1 MNKIKLLRPTLAAVA
16 VSVVCASAQ
25 ASIVRNDVDYQ
36 YFRDFAENKGA
47 FRQGA
52 SNVNIY
58 NKQGQYVG
66 TMLPNVPMPDLAVTN
81 RRKGTYTLFHP
92 QYATS
97 VSHIRNSEGYGDA
110 QYGEDGNNP
119 DNHHFNYLVVDQNNH
134 PGLDFQ
140 TPRFHKL
147 VTEVAPIP
155 VNVAESRQN
164 GLLDKSR
171 YSYFVRVG
179 SGTQK
184 SRNQYGQNSDVAY
197 HYQYLIGGTPMRP
210 VSSNSSKTQFDGNLF
225 NDGLSTYGLPGD
237 SGSPLFVYDTKDKR
251 WELAGNLVEHYGE
264 GDSRN
269 NYIVA
274 QDQYMASAVKDDEID
289 FRVNVQE
296 TYWKGEGAS
305 SSKLKLADPA
315 KRYLDN
321 DRERPS
327 LANGKTVH
335 FSGKENSELIL
346 ENTINQGAGAL
357 YFNNNMAVR
366 AINNNDSWTGAGVV
380 VNGNKTVNWQV
391 KNPQGDRLSKLGTGT
406 LLVNGKGK
414 NLGDISVGE
423 GTVVLDQKAENGQ
436 QQAFNQVGLASG
448 RGTVVLANDKQ
459 VNPNNIYF
467 GFRGGRLDLNGNALS
482 FNYIQNADDGAKI
495 VNHNKNK
502 TASITIGK
510 DLAESELEWVNWS
523 KKPETALG
531 IYEYVNTHR
540 YNRTDYFRLKPNGN
554 PNQYFPLDQN
564 SSNDWEFLSSN
575 KAEAIKKMSAAHS
588 MATFSGTLGET
599 DSSRP
604 NGGLNVTFNPS
615 NSNNL
620 LLLNGGANLNGSL
633 NVEKGS
639 VVLSGVPVAHA
650 YDYLKNKEVVREN
663 EWTDRQFTAREFNV
677 AGNAK
682 LESGRNVSQLNGN
695 FNAKDQG
702 QIKLGFVQGESKNC
716 MRSTHTG
723 ETKCENNAVLSQSVF
738 NQLPTTKVTGNVNLQ
753 NQSQFQLGKAH
764 LVGRINADKQTQV
777 TLKPES
783 QWTLTGNS
791 NVGNLALSNSL
802 ITLNQRYDEIGN
814 NHKGNIDFNE
824 LTINGNLTGTGSFRF
839 LTNVAERRGDHIVVN
854 GLANGAFQLSLKNTG
869 AEPNEI
875 SPLSLVKLNNPGQNN
890 SNARFTLENGYVD
903 LGAYRYILANNNN
916 DYRLY
921 NPLRDAQVNHGAST
935 QTQELS
941 REEYEAVQRQIKA
954 KQRELNSLNAQ
965 YERAKRQTDAKNAE
979 VNRLQK
985 TVNQTDAKLK
995 NVVDQY
1001 NAVNQNQKAK
1011 RNHLYRQYTQLINT
1025 LKQQNN
1031 RLSTAKN
1038 VAAELLKTQTNATNL
1053 VAKLRQDITSL
1064 EASKA
1069 PRKGN
1074 VDKARELCEA
1084 QGVSH
1089 AVCSKVLRIANTSD
1103 LTRFENELDI
1113 AIQRLEN
1120 AEKALALATNDG
1132 DAQAIAYAKEAVE
1145 NASKEV
1151 LTSLENNYESLSEIE
1166 QFLAE
1171 NESKNSESTNA
1182 KVAEMLATQA
1192 NLENN
1197 KPQSALV
1204 SRYSNTAL
1212 SEMSAN
1218 VNVALQIAR
1227 NLDRHL
1233 LSQDN
1238 SNVWANTEATKQN
1251 YHSDFYRPYKQSLT
1265 MTQIGVANNVNDN
1278 VRVGAVLSHSRA
1290 NNTFAENVSGKNR
1303 LTALSTYV
1311 KGNWNNGVFASLDL
1325 GYGRS
1330 RNTIDFDGKNNVF
1343 HRSLFSA
1350 GVNAGIQWDWGVNV
1364 QPSIG
1369 VRYNRL
1375 SKANY
1380 QLAEAKI
1387 ESKALN
1393 LMTYRAGLELSKT
1406 FDVAGVKLTP
1416 SVASYYNDATQ
1427 RKMAV
1432 NSALSVNNIGMQQQF
1447 GRYFNHEAGLAAQ
1460 FNQWQVSAQVGMLKG
1475 SDITTQKYA
1484 AFKLG
1489 YTW

>member
-16 VSVVCASAQ
+16 VSVICASAQ
-25 ASIVRNDVDYQ
+25 GAIVRNDVDYQ

-52 SNVNIY
+52 TNVGIY
-58 NKQGQYVG
+58 NNQGQYVG

-81 RRKGTYTLFHP
+81 RREGFNTLFHP
-92 QYATS
+92 QYVAS
-97 VSHIRNSEGYGDA
+97 VKHMGSYYNSVPL
-110 QYGEDGNNP
+110 QFGEDSHNP
-119 DNHHFNYLVVDQNNH
+119 DNHHFTYLTVDLNEH
-134 PGLDFQ
+134 PDLDFNA
-140 TPRFHKL
+140 PRLHKL

-155 VNVAESRQN
+155 VNNAESRKN
-164 GLLDKSR
+164 AMLDKSR
-171 YSYFVRVG
+171 YPYFVRVG

-184 SRNQYGQNSDVAY
+184 SRNQYGQDSDVAY
-197 HYQYLIGGTPMRP
+197 HHQYLIGGTPMRI
-210 VSSNSSKTQFDGNLF
+210 NSSDSNQMQFNGNLF
-225 NDGLSTYGLPGD
+225 EDGLPTYGQKGD
-237 SGSPLFVYDTKDKR
+237 SGSPLLVYDAKEKR
-251 WELAGNLVEHYGE
+251 WELAGTLATLWS
-264 GDSRN
+264 DPRN
-269 NYIVA
+269 DYTVA
-274 QDQYMASAVKDDEID
+274 QNVYMANTIKDDEID
-289 FRVNVQE
+289 LRITAQE
-296 TYWKGEGAS
+296 NYWKGEGAS

-315 KRYLDN
+315 KKYLDN
-321 DRERPS
+321 GMERPS

-335 FSGKENSELIL
+335 FSGVENSELIL

-357 YFNNNMAVR
+357 YFNNNMTVR
-366 AINNNDSWTGAGVV
+366 ASNNNDSWTGAGVV

-414 NLGDISVGE
+414 NLGDISVGD
-423 GTVVLDQKAENGQ
+423 GTVILDQKAENDQ
-436 QQAFNQVGLASG
+436 QQAFNQVGITSG

-459 VNPNNIYF
+459 VNPNKIYF

-482 FNYIQNADDGAKI
+482 FSYIQNADDGAKI
-495 VNHNKNK
+495 VNHNRNQ

-510 DLAESELEWVNWS
+510 DLAENELEWVNWS
-523 KKPETALG
+523 KKPQTVFG

-540 YNRTDYFRLKPNGN
+540 NNRTDYFRLKPNGN
-554 PNQYFPLDQN
+554 PNQYFPVDQN

-575 KAEAIKKMSAAHS
+575 KAEAIPKIYSL
-588 MATFSGTLGET
+588 ATFSGTLGET

-633 NVEKGS
+633 NVEKGN

-650 YDYLKNKEVVREN
+650 YDYRRNKEVVREN

-695 FNAKDQG
+695 FNAKDQS

-753 NQSQFQLGKAH
+753 NQSQLQLGKAH
-764 LVGRINADKQTQV
+764 LVGRINADEQTQV

-890 SNARFTLENGYVD
+890 ANARFTLENGYVD

-979 VNRLQK
+979 VNRLQN

-1001 NAVNQNQKAK
+1001 NAVSQNQKAK
-1011 RNHLYRQYTQLINT
+1011 RNYLYRQYTQLINT

-1038 VAAELLKTQTNATNL
+1038 AAAELLKTQTNATNL

-1069 PRKGN
+1069 PQKTGN
-1074 VDKARELCEA
+1074 IDKARELCEA
-1084 QGVSH
+1084 QGASH
-1089 AVCSKVLRIANTSD
+1089 AICSKVLRIANTSD

-1120 AEKALALATNDG
+1120 AEKALALAMNDG

-1192 NLENN
+1192 SLENN
-1197 KPQSALV
+1197 KSQSALV

-1238 SNVWANTEATKQN
+1238 SNVWVNTESTKQN
-1251 YHSDFYRPYKQSLT
+1251 YRSNFYRPYKQSLT

-1290 NNTFAENVSGKNR
+1290 SNTFDENVSGKNR
-1303 LTALSTYV
+1303 LTALSMYV

-1330 RNTIDFDGKNNVF
+1330 RNTIDFDGKSNVF
-1343 HRSLFSA
+1343 HRSLFSV
-1350 GVNAGIQWDWGVNV
+1350 GVNAGVQWDWGINV
-1364 QPSIG
+1364 QPSVG

-1380 QLAEAKI
+1380 HLAEAKV
-1387 ESKALN
+1387 ENKALN

-1432 NSALSVNNIGMQQQF
+1432 NGALSVNNIGMQQQF

>member
-16 VSVVCASAQ
+16 VSVICASAQ
-25 ASIVRNDVDYQ
+25 GATVRNDVDYQ

-52 SNVNIY
+52 TNVGIY
-58 NKQGQYVG
+58 NNQGQYVG

-81 RRKGTYTLFHP
+81 RREGFNTLFHP
-92 QYATS
+92 QYVAS
-97 VSHIRNSEGYGDA
+97 VKHMGSYYNSVPL
-110 QYGEDGNNP
+110 QFGEDSHNP
-119 DNHHFNYLVVDQNNH
+119 DNHHFTYLTVDLNEH
-134 PGLDFQ
+134 PDLDFNA
-140 TPRFHKL
+140 PRLHKL

-155 VNVAESRQN
+155 VNNAESRKN
-164 GLLDKSR
+164 AMLDKSR
-171 YSYFVRVG
+171 YPYFVRVG

-184 SRNQYGQNSDVAY
+184 SRNQYGQDSDVAY
-197 HYQYLIGGTPMRP
+197 HHQYLIGGTPMRI
-210 VSSNSSKTQFDGNLF
+210 NSSDSNQMQFNGNLF
-225 NDGLSTYGLPGD
+225 EDGLPTYGQKGD
-237 SGSPLFVYDTKDKR
+237 SGSPLLVYDAKEKR
-251 WELAGNLVEHYGE
+251 WELAGTLATLWS
-264 GDSRN
+264 DPRN
-269 NYIVA
+269 DYTVA
-274 QDQYMASAVKDDEID
+274 QNVYMANTIKDDEID
-289 FRVNVQE
+289 LRITAQE
-296 TYWKGEGAS
+296 NYWKGEGAS

-315 KRYLDN
+315 KKYLDN
-321 DRERPS
+321 GMERPS

-335 FSGKENSELIL
+335 FSGVENSELIL

-357 YFNNNMAVR
+357 YFNNNMTVR
-366 AINNNDSWTGAGVV
+366 ASNNNDSWTGAGVV

-414 NLGDISVGE
+414 NLGDISVGD
-423 GTVVLDQKAENGQ
+423 GTVILDQKAENDQ
-436 QQAFNQVGLASG
+436 QQAFNQVGITSG

-459 VNPNNIYF
+459 VNPNKIYF

-482 FNYIQNADDGAKI
+482 FSYIQNADDGAKI
-495 VNHNKNK
+495 VNHNRNQ
-502 TASITIGK
+502 TASITIDK
-510 DLAESELEWVNWS
+510 DLAENELEWVNWS
-523 KKPETALG
+523 KKPQTVFG

-540 YNRTDYFRLKPNGN
+540 NNRTDYFRLKPNGN
-554 PNQYFPLDQN
+554 PNQYFPVDQN

-575 KAEAIKKMSAAHS
+575 KAEAIQKIYSL
-588 MATFSGTLGET
+588 ATFSGTLGET

-620 LLLNGGANLNGSL
+620 LLLNGGTNLNGSL
-633 NVEKGS
+633 NVEKGN

-650 YDYLKNKEVVREN
+650 YDYLRNKEVVREN

-677 AGNAK
+677 TGNAK

-753 NQSQFQLGKAH
+753 NQSQLQLGKAH
-764 LVGRINADKQTQV
+764 LVGRINADEQTQV

-890 SNARFTLENGYVD
+890 ANARFTLENGYVD

-954 KQRELNSLNAQ
+954 KQRELSSLNAQ

-979 VNRLQK
+979 VNRLQN

-1001 NAVNQNQKAK
+1001 NAVSQNQKAK
-1011 RNHLYRQYTQLINT
+1011 RNYLYRQYTQLINT

-1038 VAAELLKTQTNATNL
+1038 AAAELLKTQTNATDL

-1069 PRKGN
+1069 PQKAVN
-1074 VDKARELCEA
+1074 IDKARELCEA

-1089 AVCSKVLRIANTSD
+1089 AVCSKVLRLANTSG
-1103 LTRFENELDI
+1103 LTSFENDLDL

-1120 AEKALALATNDG
+1120 AEKALELANKDG
-1132 DAQAIAYAKEAVE
+1132 DTQAIENAKEAIE

-1151 LTSLENNYESLSEIE
+1151 LTSLENNYASLSEIE

-1171 NESKNSESTNA
+1171 NASKNSESTNA
-1182 KVAEMLATQA
+1182 KLAEMLATQA

-1197 KPQSALV
+1197 KSQAALV

-1218 VNVALQIAR
+1218 VNMVLQIGR

-1238 SNVWANTEATKQN
+1238 TNVWVNTESTKQS
-1251 YHSDFYRPYKQSLT
+1251 YHSDFYRPYKQTLT
-1265 MTQIGVANNVNDN
+1265 LTQIGVANNVNDN
-1278 VRVGAVLSHSRA
+1278 VRVGVVLSHSRA

-1343 HRSLFSA
+1343 HRSLFSV

-1380 QLAEAKI
+1380 HLAEAKV
-1387 ESKALN
+1387 ENKALN

-1432 NSALSVNNIGMQQQF
+1432 NGALLVNNIGMQQQF

>member
-1 MNKIKLLRPTLAAVA
+1 MNKIKPLRPTLAAVA
-16 VSVVCASAQ
+16 VSVICASAQ
-25 ASIVRNDVDYQ
+25 GATVRNDVDYQ

-52 SNVNIY
+52 TNVGIY
-58 NKQGQYVG
+58 NNQGQYVG

-81 RRKGTYTLFHP
+81 RREGFNTLFHP
-92 QYATS
+92 QYVAS
-97 VSHIRNSEGYGDA
+97 VKHMGSYYNSVPL
-110 QYGEDGNNP
+110 QFGEDSHNP
-119 DNHHFNYLVVDQNNH
+119 DNHHFTYLTVDLNEH
-134 PGLDFQ
+134 PDLDFNA
-140 TPRFHKL
+140 PRLHKL

-155 VNVAESRQN
+155 VNNAESRKN
-164 GLLDKSR
+164 AMLDKSR
-171 YSYFVRVG
+171 YPYFVRVG

-184 SRNQYGQNSDVAY
+184 SRNQYGQDSDVAY
-197 HYQYLIGGTPMRP
+197 HHQYLIGGTPMRI
-210 VSSNSSKTQFDGNLF
+210 NSSDSNQMQFNGNLF
-225 NDGLSTYGLPGD
+225 EDGLPTYGQKGD
-237 SGSPLFVYDTKDKR
+237 SGSPLLVYDAKEKR
-251 WELAGNLVEHYGE
+251 WELAGTLATLWS
-264 GDSRN
+264 DPRN
-269 NYIVA
+269 DYTVA
-274 QDQYMASAVKDDEID
+274 QNVYMANTIKDDEID
-289 FRVNVQE
+289 LRITAQE
-296 TYWKGEGAS
+296 NYWKGEGAS

-315 KRYLDN
+315 KKYLDN
-321 DRERPS
+321 GIERPS

-335 FSGKENSELIL
+335 FSGVENSELIL

-357 YFNNNMAVR
+357 YFNNNMTVR
-366 AINNNDSWTGAGVV
+366 ASNNNDSWTGAGVV

-414 NLGDISVGE
+414 NLGDISVGD
-423 GTVVLDQKAENGQ
+423 GTVILDQKAENDQ
-436 QQAFNQVGLASG
+436 QQAFNQVGITSG

-459 VNPNNIYF
+459 VNPNKIYF

-482 FNYIQNADDGAKI
+482 FSYIQNADDGAKI
-495 VNHNKNK
+495 VNHNRNQ

-510 DLAESELEWVNWS
+510 DLAENELEWVNWS
-523 KKPETALG
+523 KKPQTVFG

-540 YNRTDYFRLKPNGN
+540 NNRTDYFRLKPNGN
-554 PNQYFPLDQN
+554 PNQYFPVDQN

-575 KAEAIKKMSAAHS
+575 KAEAIQKIYSL
-588 MATFSGTLGET
+588 ATFSGTLGET

-633 NVEKGS
+633 NVEKGN

-650 YDYLKNKEVVREN
+650 YDYLRNKEVVREN

-677 AGNAK
+677 TGNAK

-695 FNAKDQG
+695 FNAKDQS

-716 MRSTHTG
+716 MRSSHTG
-723 ETKCENNAVLSQSVF
+723 ETKCDNNAVLSQSVF

-764 LVGRINADKQTQV
+764 LVGRINADEHTQV
-777 TLKPES
+777 TLKPGS

-814 NHKGNIDFNE
+814 NHKGNVDFNE

-869 AEPNEI
+869 TEPNEI
-875 SPLSLVKLNNPGQNN
+875 NPLSLVKLNNPEQNN
-890 SNARFTLENGYVD
+890 ANARFTLENGYVD

-979 VNRLQK
+979 VNRLQN

-995 NVVDQY
+995 NVVEQY
-1001 NAVNQNQKAK
+1001 NAVSQNQKAK
-1011 RNHLYRQYTQLINT
+1011 RNYLYRQYTQLINT

-1038 VAAELLKTQTNATNL
+1038 AAAELLKTQTNATNL

-1069 PRKGN
+1069 PQKTGN
-1074 VDKARELCEA
+1074 IDKARELCEA

-1089 AVCSKVLRIANTSD
+1089 AVCSKVLKLANTSG
-1103 LTRFENELDI
+1103 LTSFENDLDL

-1120 AEKALALATNDG
+1120 AEKALELANKDG
-1132 DAQAIAYAKEAVE
+1132 DTQAIENAKEAIE

-1151 LTSLENNYESLSEIE
+1151 LTSLENNYASLSEIE

-1171 NESKNSESTNA
+1171 NASKNSESTNA
-1182 KVAEMLATQA
+1182 KLAEMLATQA
-1192 NLENN
+1192 NLENT
-1197 KPQSALV
+1197 KSQAALV

-1218 VNVALQIAR
+1218 VNMALQIGR

-1238 SNVWANTEATKQN
+1238 SNVWVNTESTKQS
-1251 YHSDFYRPYKQSLT
+1251 YHSDFYRPYKQTLT
-1265 MTQIGVANNVNDN
+1265 LTQIGVANNVNDN
-1278 VRVGAVLSHSRA
+1278 VRVGVVLSHSRA

-1343 HRSLFSA
+1343 HRSLFSV

-1375 SKANY
+1375 SKSNY
-1380 QLAEAKI
+1380 HLAEAKV
-1387 ESKALN
+1387 ENKALN

-1432 NSALSVNNIGMQQQF
+1432 NGALLVNNIGMQQQF

>member
-16 VSVVCASAQ
+16 VSVICASAQ
-25 ASIVRNDVDYQ
+25 GATVRNDVDYQ

-52 SNVNIY
+52 TNVGIY
-58 NKQGQYVG
+58 NNQGQYVG

-81 RRKGTYTLFHP
+81 RREGFNTLFHP
-92 QYATS
+92 QYVAS
-97 VSHIRNSEGYGDA
+97 VKHMGSYYNSVPL
-110 QYGEDGNNP
+110 QFGEDSHNP
-119 DNHHFNYLVVDQNNH
+119 DNHHFTYLTVDLNEH
-134 PGLDFQ
+134 PDLDFNA
-140 TPRFHKL
+140 PRLHKL

-155 VNVAESRQN
+155 VNNAESRKN
-164 GLLDKSR
+164 AMLDKSR
-171 YSYFVRVG
+171 YPYFVRVG

-184 SRNQYGQNSDVAY
+184 SRNQYGQDSDVAY
-197 HYQYLIGGTPMRP
+197 HHQYLIGGTPMRI
-210 VSSNSSKTQFDGNLF
+210 NSSDSNQMQFNGNLF
-225 NDGLSTYGLPGD
+225 EDGLPTYGQKGD
-237 SGSPLFVYDTKDKR
+237 SGSPLLVYDAKEKR
-251 WELAGNLVEHYGE
+251 WELAGTLATLWS
-264 GDSRN
+264 DPRN
-269 NYIVA
+269 DYTVA
-274 QDQYMASAVKDDEID
+274 QNVYMANTIKDDEID
-289 FRVNVQE
+289 LRITAQE
-296 TYWKGEGAS
+296 NYWKGEGAS

-315 KRYLDN
+315 KKYLDN
-321 DRERPS
+321 GIERPS

-335 FSGKENSELIL
+335 FSGVENSELIL

-357 YFNNNMAVR
+357 YFNNNMTVR
-366 AINNNDSWTGAGVV
+366 ASNNNDSWTGAGVV

-414 NLGDISVGE
+414 NLGDISVGD
-423 GTVVLDQKAENGQ
+423 GTVILDQKAENDQ
-436 QQAFNQVGLASG
+436 QQAFNQVGITSG

-459 VNPNNIYF
+459 VNPNKIYF

-482 FNYIQNADDGAKI
+482 FSYIQNADDGAKI
-495 VNHNKNK
+495 VNHNRNQ

-510 DLAESELEWVNWS
+510 DLAENELEWVNWS
-523 KKPETALG
+523 KKPQTVFG

-540 YNRTDYFRLKPNGN
+540 NNRTDYFRLKPNGN
-554 PNQYFPLDQN
+554 PNQYFPVDQN

-575 KAEAIKKMSAAHS
+575 KAEAIPKIYSL
-588 MATFSGTLGET
+588 ATFSGTLGET

-633 NVEKGS
+633 NVEKGN

-650 YDYLKNKEVVREN
+650 YDYLRNKEVVREN

-695 FNAKDQG
+695 FNAKDQS

-716 MRSTHTG
+716 MRSSHTG
-723 ETKCENNAVLSQSVF
+723 ETKCDNNAVLSQSVF

-764 LVGRINADKQTQV
+764 LVGRINADEHTQV
-777 TLKPES
+777 TLKPGS

-814 NHKGNIDFNE
+814 NHKGNVDFNE

-869 AEPNEI
+869 TEPNEI
-875 SPLSLVKLNNPGQNN
+875 NPLSLVKLNNPEQNN
-890 SNARFTLENGYVD
+890 ANARFTLENGYVD

-979 VNRLQK
+979 VNRLQN

-995 NVVDQY
+995 NVVEQY
-1001 NAVNQNQKAK
+1001 NAVSQNQKAK
-1011 RNHLYRQYTQLINT
+1011 RNYLYRQYTQLINT

-1038 VAAELLKTQTNATNL
+1038 AAAELLKTQTNATNL

-1069 PRKGN
+1069 PQKTGN
-1074 VDKARELCEA
+1074 IDKARELCEA

-1089 AVCSKVLRIANTSD
+1089 AVCSKVLKLANTSG
-1103 LTRFENELDI
+1103 LTSFENDLDL

-1120 AEKALALATNDG
+1120 AEKALELANKDG
-1132 DAQAIAYAKEAVE
+1132 DTQAIENAKEAIE

-1151 LTSLENNYESLSEIE
+1151 LTSLENNYASLSEIE

-1171 NESKNSESTNA
+1171 NASKNSESTNA
-1182 KVAEMLATQA
+1182 KLAEMLATQA
-1192 NLENN
+1192 NLENT
-1197 KPQSALV
+1197 KSQAALV

-1218 VNVALQIAR
+1218 VNMALQIGR

-1238 SNVWANTEATKQN
+1238 SNVWVNTESTKQN

-1311 KGNWNNGVFASLDL
+1311 KGNWNNGVFASLDV

-1369 VRYNRL
+1369 IRYNRL

-1380 QLAEAKI
+1380 HLAEAKV
-1387 ESKALN
+1387 ENKALN
-1393 LMTYRAGLELSKT
+1393 LMTYRVGLALSKT

-1432 NSALSVNNIGMQQQF
+1432 NGALSVNNIGMQQQF

>member
-16 VSVVCASAQ
+16 VSVICASAQ
-25 ASIVRNDVDYQ
+25 AAIVRNDVDYQ

-47 FRQGA
+47 FRPGV
-52 SNVNIY
+52 SNINVY
-58 NKQGQYVG
+58 NNQGQHVG

-81 RRKGTYTLFHP
+81 RRQGVATLFHP
-92 QYATS
+92 QYVSS
-97 VSHIRNSEGYGDA
+97 VKHISGYYGEVQYGD
-110 QYGEDGNNP
+110 DGNNP
-119 DNHHFNYLVVDQNNH
+119 DNHHFNYLVVEQNNP
-134 PGLDFQ
+134 PGLDFH
-140 TPRFHKL
+140 TPRLHKL

-155 VNVAESRQN
+155 VNEAESRQN

-171 YSYFVRVG
+171 YPYFVRVG
-179 SGTQK
+179 AGIQK
-184 SRNQYGQNSDVAY
+184 SRNQYGQNSNVADY
-197 HYQYLIGGTPMRP
+197 YQYLIGGTPMRP
-210 VSSNSSKTQFDGNLF
+210 VSSDSSKVQFDGNLF

-237 SGSPLFVYDTKDKR
+237 SGSPLFVYDAKEKR
-251 WELAGNLVEHYGE
+251 WELAGNLATYYGE

-269 NYIVA
+269 DYTVA
-274 QDQYMASAVKDDEID
+274 QNQYMTNAVKDDEID
-289 FRVNVQE
+289 FPIRAK
-296 TYWKGEGAS
+296 TIYWKDMGAS

-315 KRYLDN
+315 KRYLDTGA
-321 DRERPS
+321 ERPS
-327 LANGKTVH
+327 LANGKTAH
-335 FSGKENSELIL
+335 FSGVDGSEIVLQS
-346 ENTINQGAGAL
+346 TINQGAGAL
-357 YFNNNMAVR
+357 YFNNNMTVR
-366 AINNNDSWTGAGVV
+366 AENNNDTWTGAGIV

-406 LLVNGKGK
+406 LLINGKGK
-414 NLGDISVGE
+414 NLGDISVGD
-423 GTVVLDQKAENGQ
+423 GTVILDQKAENGQ
-436 QQAFNQVGLASG
+436 QQAFNQVGITSG
-448 RGTVVLANDKQ
+448 RGTVVIANDKQ

-495 VNHNKNK
+495 VNHNRNQ
-502 TASITIGK
+502 TASVTIGK
-510 DLAESELEWVNWS
+510 DLAENELEWVNWG

-531 IYEYVNTHR
+531 VYEYVNTHR
-540 YNRTDYFRLKPNGN
+540 NNRTDYFRLKPNGN

-564 SSNDWEFLSSN
+564 SSNDWEFLGSN
-575 KAEAIKKMSAAHS
+575 KADAIKKISASHA
-588 MATFSGTLGET
+588 MATFSGSLGET

-615 NSNNL
+615 NSNL
-620 LLLNGGANLNGSL
+620 LLLNGGANLNGNL
-633 NVEKGS
+633 NVEKGT
-639 VVLSGVPVAHA
+639 VVLSGAPVAHA
-650 YDYLKNKEVVREN
+650 YDYLRNKEVVREN

-695 FNAKDQG
+695 FNAKDQS

-716 MRSTHTG
+716 MRSSHTG
-723 ETKCENNAVLSQSVF
+723 ETKCDNNAVLSQSVF
-738 NQLPTTKVTGNVNLQ
+738 NQLPMTKVTGNVNLQ

-777 TLKPES
+777 TLKPGS

-814 NHKGNIDFNE
+814 NHKGNVDFNE

-869 AEPNEI
+869 TEPNEI
-875 SPLSLVKLNNPGQNN
+875 NPLSLVKLNNPEQNN
-890 SNARFTLENGYVD
+890 ANARFTLENGYVD

-941 REEYEAVQRQIKA
+941 REEYEAVQRQIKE

-965 YERAKRQTDAKNAE
+965 YERAKKQTDAKNAE
-979 VNRLQK
+979 VNRLQN

-1001 NAVNQNQKAK
+1001 NAVSQNQKAK
-1011 RNHLYRQYTQLINT
+1011 RNYLYRQYTQLINT

-1038 VAAELLKTQTNATNL
+1038 AAAELLKTQTNATGL

-1069 PRKGN
+1069 PQKAVN
-1074 VDKARELCEA
+1074 IDKARELCEA

-1089 AVCSKVLRIANTSD
+1089 AVCSKVLRLANTSG
-1103 LTRFENELDI
+1103 LTSFENDLDL

-1120 AEKALALATNDG
+1120 AEKALELANKDG
-1132 DAQAIAYAKEAVE
+1132 DTQAINNAKEAVE

-1171 NESKNSESTNA
+1171 NASKNSESTNA
-1182 KVAEMLATQA
+1182 KLAEMLATQA

-1197 KPQSALV
+1197 KSQAALV

-1218 VNVALQIAR
+1218 VNMALQIGR
-1227 NLDRHL
+1227 NLDRQL

-1238 SNVWANTEATKQN
+1238 SNVWVNTESTKQS
-1251 YHSDFYRPYKQSLT
+1251 YHSNFYRPYKQTLT
-1265 MTQIGVANNVNDN
+1265 LTQIGVANNVNDN

-1290 NNTFAENVSGKNR
+1290 NNTFDENVSGKNL

-1325 GYGRS
+1325 SYGRS
-1330 RNTIDFDGKNNVF
+1330 RNTIDFDGKSNVF
-1343 HRSLFSA
+1343 HRSLFSV
-1350 GVNAGIQWDWGVNV
+1350 GLNASVQWDWGINV
-1364 QPSIG
+1364 QPSVG

-1380 QLAEAKI
+1380 QLAEANI

-1432 NSALSVNNIGMQQQF
+1432 NGALLVNNIGMQQQF
-1447 GRYFNHEAGLAAQ
+1447 GRYFNHEAGLTAQ

>member
-1 MNKIKLLRPTLAAVA
+1 M
-16 VSVVCASAQ
+16 
-25 ASIVRNDVDYQ
+25 
-36 YFRDFAENKGA
+36 
-47 FRQGA
+47 
-52 SNVNIY
+52 
-58 NKQGQYVG
+58 
-66 TMLPNVPMPDLAVTN
+66 
-81 RRKGTYTLFHP
+81 
-92 QYATS
+92 
-97 VSHIRNSEGYGDA
+97 
-110 QYGEDGNNP
+110 
-119 DNHHFNYLVVDQNNH
+119 
-134 PGLDFQ
+134 
-140 TPRFHKL
+140 
-147 VTEVAPIP
+147 
-155 VNVAESRQN
+155 
-164 GLLDKSR
+164 
-171 YSYFVRVG
+171 
-179 SGTQK
+179 
-184 SRNQYGQNSDVAY
+184 
-197 HYQYLIGGTPMRP
+197 
-210 VSSNSSKTQFDGNLF
+210 
-225 NDGLSTYGLPGD
+225 
-237 SGSPLFVYDTKDKR
+237 
-251 WELAGNLVEHYGE
+251 
-264 GDSRN
+264 
-269 NYIVA
+269 
-274 QDQYMASAVKDDEID
+274 
-289 FRVNVQE
+289 
-296 TYWKGEGAS
+296 
-305 SSKLKLADPA
+305 
-315 KRYLDN
+315 
-321 DRERPS
+321 
-327 LANGKTVH
+327 
-335 FSGKENSELIL
+335 
-346 ENTINQGAGAL
+346 
-357 YFNNNMAVR
+357 
-366 AINNNDSWTGAGVV
+366 
-380 VNGNKTVNWQV
+380 
-391 KNPQGDRLSKLGTGT
+391 
-406 LLVNGKGK
+406 
-414 NLGDISVGE
+414 
-423 GTVVLDQKAENGQ
+423 
-436 QQAFNQVGLASG
+436 
-448 RGTVVLANDKQ
+448 
-459 VNPNNIYF
+459 
-467 GFRGGRLDLNGNALS
+467 
-482 FNYIQNADDGAKI
+482 
-495 VNHNKNK
+495 
-502 TASITIGK
+502 
-510 DLAESELEWVNWS
+510 
-523 KKPETALG
+523 
-531 IYEYVNTHR
+531 
-540 YNRTDYFRLKPNGN
+540 
-554 PNQYFPLDQN
+554 
-564 SSNDWEFLSSN
+564 
-575 KAEAIKKMSAAHS
+575 
-588 MATFSGTLGET
+588 
-599 DSSRP
+599 
-604 NGGLNVTFNPS
+604 
-615 NSNNL
+615 
-620 LLLNGGANLNGSL
+620 
-633 NVEKGS
+633 
-639 VVLSGVPVAHA
+639 
-650 YDYLKNKEVVREN
+650 VREN
-663 EWTDRQFTAREFNV
+663 EWTDRQFTTREFNV
-677 AGNAK
+677 ADNAK

-777 TLKPES
+777 TLKPEN

-824 LTINGNLTGTGSFRF
+824 LTINGNLTGTGSFHF

-890 SNARFTLENGYVD
+890 ADARFTLENGYVD

-935 QTQELS
+935 QIQELS

-965 YERAKRQTDAKNAE
+965 YERAKRQIDAKNAE
-979 VNRLQK
+979 VNRLQN
-985 TVNQTDAKLK
+985 TVNQTNAKLK

-1001 NAVNQNQKAK
+1001 NAVSQNQKAK

-1132 DAQAIAYAKEAVE
+1132 DAQAVAYAKEAVK

-1227 NLDRHL
+1227 NLDRYL

-1238 SNVWANTEATKQN
+1238 SNVWANTEATK
-1251 YHSDFYRPYKQSLT
+1251 
-1265 MTQIGVANNVNDN
+1265 
-1278 VRVGAVLSHSRA
+1278 
-1290 NNTFAENVSGKNR
+1290 
-1303 LTALSTYV
+1303 
-1311 KGNWNNGVFASLDL
+1311 
-1325 GYGRS
+1325 
-1330 RNTIDFDGKNNVF
+1330 
-1343 HRSLFSA
+1343 
-1350 GVNAGIQWDWGVNV
+1350 
-1364 QPSIG
+1364 
-1369 VRYNRL
+1369 
-1375 SKANY
+1375 
-1380 QLAEAKI
+1380 
-1387 ESKALN
+1387 
-1393 LMTYRAGLELSKT
+1393 
-1406 FDVAGVKLTP
+1406 
-1416 SVASYYNDATQ
+1416 
-1427 RKMAV
+1427 
-1432 NSALSVNNIGMQQQF
+1432 
-1447 GRYFNHEAGLAAQ
+1447 
-1460 FNQWQVSAQVGMLKG
+1460 
-1475 SDITTQKYA
+1475 
-1484 AFKLG
+1484 
-1489 YTW
+1489 

>member
-1 MNKIKLLRPTLAAVA
+1 MNKIKLLRPTLSAVA
-16 VSVVCASAQ
+16 VSVICASAQ
-25 ASIVRNDVDYQ
+25 AAIVRNDVDYQ

-47 FRQGA
+47 FRPGV
-52 SNVNIY
+52 SNINIY
-58 NKQGQYVG
+58 NNQGQHVG

-81 RRKGTYTLFHP
+81 RRQGVATLFHP
-92 QYATS
+92 QYVSS
-97 VSHIRNSEGYGDA
+97 VKHISGYYGEVQYGD
-110 QYGEDGNNP
+110 DGNNP
-119 DNHHFNYLVVDQNNH
+119 DNHHFNYLVVEQNNH

-140 TPRFHKL
+140 TPRLHKL

-155 VNVAESRQN
+155 VNEAESRQN

-171 YSYFVRVG
+171 YPYFVRVG
-179 SGTQK
+179 AGIQK
-184 SRNQYGQNSDVAY
+184 SRNQYGQNSNVADY
-197 HYQYLIGGTPMRP
+197 YQYLIGGTPMRP
-210 VSSNSSKTQFDGNLF
+210 VSSDSSKVQFDGNLF

-237 SGSPLFVYDTKDKR
+237 SGSPLFVYDAKEKR
-251 WELAGNLVEHYGE
+251 WELAGNLATYYGE

-269 NYIVA
+269 DYTVA
-274 QDQYMASAVKDDEID
+274 QNLYMANAVKDDEID
-289 FRVNVQE
+289 FPIRAK
-296 TYWKGEGAS
+296 TIYWKDMGAS

-315 KRYLDN
+315 KRYLDTGA
-321 DRERPS
+321 ERPS
-327 LANGKTVH
+327 LANGKTAH
-335 FSGKENSELIL
+335 FSGVDGSEIVLQS
-346 ENTINQGAGAL
+346 TINQGAGAL
-357 YFNNNMAVR
+357 YFNNNMTVR
-366 AINNNDSWTGAGVV
+366 AENNNDTWTGAGIV

-406 LLVNGKGK
+406 LLINGKGK
-414 NLGDISVGE
+414 NLGDISVGD
-423 GTVVLDQKAENGQ
+423 GTVILDQKAENGQ
-436 QQAFNQVGLASG
+436 QQAFNQVGITSG

-495 VNHNKNK
+495 VNHNKDK

-510 DLAESELEWVNWS
+510 DLTENELEWVNWS

-531 IYEYVNTHR
+531 IYEYINTHR
-540 YNRTDYFRLKPNGN
+540 NNRTDYFRLKPNGN

-564 SSNDWEFLSSN
+564 SSNDWEFLGSS

-588 MATFSGTLGET
+588 LATFSGTLGET
-599 DSSRP
+599 DNTRP

-620 LLLNGGANLNGSL
+620 LLLNGGANLNGNL

-639 VVLSGVPVAHA
+639 VVLSGAPVAHA
-650 YDYLKNKEVVREN
+650 YDYLRNKEVVREN

-791 NVGNLALSNSL
+791 NVGNLALSNTL

-814 NHKGNIDFNE
+814 NHKGNINFNE
-824 LTINGNLTGTGSFRF
+824 LAINGNLTGTGSFRF

-890 SNARFTLENGYVD
+890 ANARFTLENGYVD

-954 KQRELNSLNAQ
+954 KQRELNSLNVQ

-979 VNRLQK
+979 VNRLQN

-1001 NAVNQNQKAK
+1001 NAVSQNQKAK
-1011 RNHLYRQYTQLINT
+1011 RNYLYRQYTQLINT

-1166 QFLAE
+1166 QFLA
-1171 NESKNSESTNA
+1171 
-1182 KVAEMLATQA
+1182 TQSQTA
-1192 NLENN
+1192 SA
-1197 KPQSALV
+1197 PVQAALV

-1218 VNVALQIAR
+1218 VNMALQIGR

-1233 LSQDN
+1233 LSQDS
-1238 SNVWANTEATKQN
+1238 SNVWVNTESTKQS
-1251 YHSDFYRPYKQSLT
+1251 YHSDFYRPYKQTLT
-1265 MTQIGVANNVNDN
+1265 LTQIGVANDVNDN

-1290 NNTFAENVSGKNR
+1290 SNTFDENVSGKNR

-1330 RNTIDFDGKNNVF
+1330 RNTIDFDGKNVF

-1350 GVNAGIQWDWGVNV
+1350 GVNAGIQWDWGINV
-1364 QPSIG
+1364 QPSVG

-1393 LMTYRAGLELSKT
+1393 LMTYRAGLELNKT

-1416 SVASYYNDATQ
+1416 SLASYYNDATQ

-1432 NSALSVNNIGMQQQF
+1432 NGALSVNDIGMQQQF

>member
-1 MNKIKLLRPTLAAVA
+1 MHQIRFFRPTLLALSLAL
-16 VSVVCASAQ
+16 ASSNVQ
-25 ASIVRNDVDYQ
+25 ASMVRNDVDYQ

-52 SNVNIY
+52 TNVGIY
-58 NKQGQYVG
+58 NNQGQYVG

-81 RRKGTYTLFHP
+81 RREGFNTLFHP
-92 QYATS
+92 QYVAS
-97 VSHIRNSEGYGDA
+97 VKHMGSYYNSVPL
-110 QYGEDGNNP
+110 QFGEDSHNP
-119 DNHHFNYLVVDQNNH
+119 DNHHFTYLTVDLNEH
-134 PGLDFQ
+134 PDLDFNA
-140 TPRFHKL
+140 PRLHKL

-155 VNVAESRQN
+155 VNNAESRKN
-164 GLLDKSR
+164 AMLDKSR
-171 YSYFVRVG
+171 YPYFVRVG

-184 SRNQYGQNSDVAY
+184 SRNQYGQDSDVAY
-197 HYQYLIGGTPMRP
+197 HHQYLIGGTPMRI
-210 VSSNSSKTQFDGNLF
+210 NSSDSNQMQFNGNLF
-225 NDGLSTYGLPGD
+225 EDGLPTYGQKGD
-237 SGSPLFVYDTKDKR
+237 SGSPLLVYDAKEKR
-251 WELAGNLVEHYGE
+251 WELAGTLATLWS
-264 GDSRN
+264 DPRN
-269 NYIVA
+269 DYTVA
-274 QDQYMASAVKDDEID
+274 QNVYMANTIKDDEID
-289 FRVNVQE
+289 LRITAQE
-296 TYWKGEGAS
+296 NYWKGEGAS

-315 KRYLDN
+315 KKYLDN
-321 DRERPS
+321 GIERPS

-335 FSGKENSELIL
+335 FSGVENSELIL

-357 YFNNNMAVR
+357 YFNNNITVR
-366 AINNNDSWTGAGVV
+366 ASNNNDSWTGAGVV

-414 NLGDISVGE
+414 NLGDISVGD
-423 GTVVLDQKAENGQ
+423 GTVILDQKAENDQ
-436 QQAFNQVGLASG
+436 QQAFNQVGITSG

-482 FNYIQNADDGAKI
+482 FSYIQNADDGAKI
-495 VNHNKNK
+495 VNHNRNQ

-510 DLAESELEWVNWS
+510 DLAENELEWVNWS
-523 KKPETALG
+523 KKPQTVFG

-540 YNRTDYFRLKPNGN
+540 NNRTDYFRLKPNGN
-554 PNQYFPLDQN
+554 PNQYFPIDQN

-575 KAEAIKKMSAAHS
+575 KAEAIQKIYSL
-588 MATFSGTLGET
+588 ATFSGTLGET

-650 YDYLKNKEVVREN
+650 YDYLRNKEVVREN

-753 NQSQFQLGKAH
+753 NQSQLQLGKAH
-764 LVGRINADKQTQV
+764 LVGRINADEQTQV

-791 NVGNLALSNSL
+791 NIGNLALSNSL
-802 ITLNQRYDEIGN
+802 ITLNQRHDEIGN

-890 SNARFTLENGYVD
+890 ANARFTLENGYVD

-979 VNRLQK
+979 VNRLQN

-995 NVVDQY
+995 NVVEQY
-1001 NAVNQNQKAK
+1001 NAISQNQKAK
-1011 RNHLYRQYTQLINT
+1011 RNYLYRQYTQLINT

-1038 VAAELLKTQTNATNL
+1038 AAAELLKTQTNATNL

-1069 PRKGN
+1069 PQKTGN
-1074 VDKARELCEA
+1074 IDKARELCEA
-1084 QGVSH
+1084 QGASH
-1089 AVCSKVLRIANTSD
+1089 AICSKVLRIANTSD

-1120 AEKALALATNDG
+1120 AEKALALAMNDG

-1238 SNVWANTEATKQN
+1238 SNVWVNTESTKQN
-1251 YHSDFYRPYKQSLT
+1251 YRSNFYRPYKQSLT
-1265 MTQIGVANNVNDN
+1265 MTQIGVVNNVNDN

-1311 KGNWNNGVFASLDL
+1311 KGNWNNGIFASLDL

-1380 QLAEAKI
+1380 HLAEAKV

-1432 NSALSVNNIGMQQQF
+1432 NGALSVNNIGMQQQF

>member
-16 VSVVCASAQ
+16 VSVICASAQ
-25 ASIVRNDVDYQ
+25 GAIVRNDVDYQ

-52 SNVNIY
+52 TNVNIY

-81 RRKGTYTLFHP
+81 RRQGVATLFHP
-92 QYATS
+92 QYVTS
-97 VSHIRNSEGYGDA
+97 VKHISGYYGEVQYGD
-110 QYGEDGNNP
+110 DGNNP
-119 DNHHFNYLVVDQNNH
+119 DNHHFNYLVVEQNNH

-140 TPRFHKL
+140 TPRLHKL

-171 YSYFVRVG
+171 YPYFVRVG
-179 SGTQK
+179 AGIQK
-184 SRNQYGQNSDVAY
+184 SRNQYGQNSNVADY
-197 HYQYLIGGTPMRP
+197 YQYLIGGTPMRP
-210 VSSNSSKTQFDGNLF
+210 VSSDASKVQFDGNLF

-237 SGSPLFVYDTKDKR
+237 SGSPLFVYDAKEKR
-251 WELAGNLVEHYGE
+251 WELAGNLATYYGE

-269 NYIVA
+269 DYTVA
-274 QDQYMASAVKDDEID
+274 QNQYMTNAVKDDEID
-289 FRVNVQE
+289 FPIRAK
-296 TYWKGEGAS
+296 TIYWKEEGAS

-315 KRYLDN
+315 KKHLDTGT
-321 DRERPS
+321 ERPS
-327 LANGKTVH
+327 LANGKTAH
-335 FSGKENSELIL
+335 FSGVDGSEIVLQSS
-346 ENTINQGAGAL
+346 INQGAGAL
-357 YFNNNMAVR
+357 YFNNNMTVR
-366 AINNNDSWTGAGVV
+366 AEKNNDTWTGAGVV

-436 QQAFNQVGLASG
+436 QQAFNQVGITSG

-495 VNHNKNK
+495 VNHNKDK

-510 DLAESELEWVNWS
+510 DLTENELEWVNWS

-531 IYEYVNTHR
+531 IYEYINTHR
-540 YNRTDYFRLKPNGN
+540 NNRTDYFRLKPNGN

-564 SSNDWEFLSSN
+564 SSNDWEFLGSS

-588 MATFSGTLGET
+588 LATFSGTLGET
-599 DSSRP
+599 DNTRP

-620 LLLNGGANLNGSL
+620 LLLNGGANLNGNL

-639 VVLSGVPVAHA
+639 VVLSGAPVAHA
-650 YDYLKNKEVVREN
+650 YDYLRNKEVVREN

-791 NVGNLALSNSL
+791 NVGNLALSNTL

-814 NHKGNIDFNE
+814 NHKGNINFNE
-824 LTINGNLTGTGSFRF
+824 LAINGNLTGTGSFRF

-890 SNARFTLENGYVD
+890 ANARFTLENGYVD

-954 KQRELNSLNAQ
+954 KQRELNSLNVQ

-979 VNRLQK
+979 VNRLQN

-1001 NAVNQNQKAK
+1001 NAVSQNQKAK
-1011 RNHLYRQYTQLINT
+1011 RNYLYRQYTQLINT

-1166 QFLAE
+1166 QFLA
-1171 NESKNSESTNA
+1171 
-1182 KVAEMLATQA
+1182 TQSQTVSA
-1192 NLENN
+1192 
-1197 KPQSALV
+1197 PVQAALV

-1218 VNVALQIAR
+1218 VNMALQIGR

-1233 LSQDN
+1233 LSQDS
-1238 SNVWANTEATKQN
+1238 SNVWVNTESTKQS
-1251 YHSDFYRPYKQSLT
+1251 YHSDFYRPYKQTLT
-1265 MTQIGVANNVNDN
+1265 LTQIGVANDVNDN

-1290 NNTFAENVSGKNR
+1290 SNTFDENVSGKNR

-1330 RNTIDFDGKNNVF
+1330 RNTIDFDGKNVF

-1350 GVNAGIQWDWGVNV
+1350 GVNAGIQWDWGINV
-1364 QPSIG
+1364 QPSVG

-1393 LMTYRAGLELSKT
+1393 LMTYRAGLELNKT

-1416 SVASYYNDATQ
+1416 SLASYYNDATQ

-1432 NSALSVNNIGMQQQF
+1432 NGALSVNDIGMQQQF

-1475 SDITTQKYA
+1475 SDITSLKYA

>member
-16 VSVVCASAQ
+16 VSVICASAQ
-25 ASIVRNDVDYQ
+25 GATVRNDVDYQ

-52 SNVNIY
+52 TNVGIY
-58 NKQGQYVG
+58 NNQGQYVG

-81 RRKGTYTLFHP
+81 RREGFNTLFHL
-92 QYATS
+92 QYVAS
-97 VSHIRNSEGYGDA
+97 VKHMGSYYNSVPL
-110 QYGEDGNNP
+110 QFGEDSHNP
-119 DNHHFNYLVVDQNNH
+119 DNHHFTYLTVDLNEH
-134 PGLDFQ
+134 PDLDFNA
-140 TPRFHKL
+140 PRLHKL

-155 VNVAESRQN
+155 VNNAESRKN
-164 GLLDKSR
+164 AMLDKSR
-171 YSYFVRVG
+171 YPYFVRVG

-184 SRNQYGQNSDVAY
+184 SRNQYGQDSDVAY
-197 HYQYLIGGTPMRP
+197 HHQYLIGGTPMRI
-210 VSSNSSKTQFDGNLF
+210 NSSDSNQMQFNGNLF
-225 NDGLSTYGLPGD
+225 EDGLPTYGQKGD
-237 SGSPLFVYDTKDKR
+237 SGSPLLVYDAKEKR
-251 WELAGNLVEHYGE
+251 WELAGTLATLWS
-264 GDSRN
+264 DPRN
-269 NYIVA
+269 DYTVA
-274 QDQYMASAVKDDEID
+274 QNVYMANTIKDDEID
-289 FRVNVQE
+289 LRITAQE
-296 TYWKGEGAS
+296 NYWKGEGAS

-315 KRYLDN
+315 KKYLDN
-321 DRERPS
+321 GMERPS

-335 FSGKENSELIL
+335 FSGVENSELIL

-357 YFNNNMAVR
+357 YFNNNMTVR
-366 AINNNDSWTGAGVV
+366 ASNNNDSWTGAGVV

-414 NLGDISVGE
+414 NLGDISVGD
-423 GTVVLDQKAENGQ
+423 GTVILDQKAENDQ
-436 QQAFNQVGLASG
+436 QQAFNQVGITSG

-459 VNPNNIYF
+459 VNPNKIYF
-467 GFRGGRLDLNGNALS
+467 GFRGGRLDLNGYALS
-482 FNYIQNADDGAKI
+482 FSYIQNADDGAKI
-495 VNHNKNK
+495 VNHNRNQ

-510 DLAESELEWVNWS
+510 DLAENELEWVNWS
-523 KKPETALG
+523 KKPQTVFG

-540 YNRTDYFRLKPNGN
+540 NNRTDYFRLKPNGN
-554 PNQYFPLDQN
+554 PNQYFPVDQN

-575 KAEAIKKMSAAHS
+575 KAEAIQKIYSL
-588 MATFSGTLGET
+588 ATFSGTLGEM

-650 YDYLKNKEVVREN
+650 YDYLRNKEVVREN

-753 NQSQFQLGKAH
+753 NQSQLQLGKAH
-764 LVGRINADKQTQV
+764 LVGRINADEQTQV

-824 LTINGNLTGTGSFRF
+824 LTINGNLTGTGSFRY

-890 SNARFTLENGYVD
+890 ANARFTLENGYVD

-941 REEYEAVQRQIKA
+941 REEYEAVQRQIKE

-979 VNRLQK
+979 VNRLQN

-1001 NAVNQNQKAK
+1001 NAVSQNQKAK

-1038 VAAELLKTQTNATNL
+1038 AAAELLKTQTNATNL

-1084 QGVSH
+1084 QGASH
-1089 AVCSKVLRIANTSD
+1089 AICSKVLRIANTSD

-1192 NLENN
+1192 SLENN

-1238 SNVWANTEATKQN
+1238 SNVWANTESTKQN

-1380 QLAEAKI
+1380 HLAEAKV

-1393 LMTYRAGLELSKT
+1393 LMTYRAGLALSKT

-1427 RKMAV
+1427 RKIAV
-1432 NSALSVNNIGMQQQF
+1432 NGALSVNNIGMQQQF

>member
-1 MNKIKLLRPTLAAVA
+1 MNKIKLLRPTLSAVA
-16 VSVVCASAQ
+16 VSVICASAQ
-25 ASIVRNDVDYQ
+25 AAIVRNDVDYQ

-47 FRQGA
+47 FRPGV
-52 SNVNIY
+52 SNINIY
-58 NKQGQYVG
+58 NNQGQHVG

-81 RRKGTYTLFHP
+81 RRQGVATLFHP
-92 QYATS
+92 QYVSS
-97 VSHIRNSEGYGDA
+97 VKHISGYYGEVQYGD
-110 QYGEDGNNP
+110 DGNNP
-119 DNHHFNYLVVDQNNH
+119 DNHHFNYLVVEQNNH

-140 TPRFHKL
+140 TPRLHKL

-155 VNVAESRQN
+155 VNEAESRQN

-171 YSYFVRVG
+171 YPYFVRVG
-179 SGTQK
+179 AGIQK
-184 SRNQYGQNSDVAY
+184 SRNQYGQNSNVADY
-197 HYQYLIGGTPMRP
+197 YQYLIGGTPMRP
-210 VSSNSSKTQFDGNLF
+210 VSSDSSKVQFDGNLF

-237 SGSPLFVYDTKDKR
+237 SGSPLFVYDAKEKR
-251 WELAGNLVEHYGE
+251 WELAGNLATYYGE

-269 NYIVA
+269 DYTVA
-274 QDQYMASAVKDDEID
+274 QNLYMANAVKDDEID
-289 FRVNVQE
+289 FPIRAK
-296 TYWKGEGAS
+296 TIYWKDMGAS

-315 KRYLDN
+315 KRYLDTGA
-321 DRERPS
+321 ERPS
-327 LANGKTVH
+327 LANGKTAH
-335 FSGKENSELIL
+335 FSGVDGSEIVLQS
-346 ENTINQGAGAL
+346 TINQGAGAL
-357 YFNNNMAVR
+357 YFNNNMTVR
-366 AINNNDSWTGAGVV
+366 AENNNDTWTGAGIV

-406 LLVNGKGK
+406 LLINGKGK
-414 NLGDISVGE
+414 NLGDISVGD
-423 GTVVLDQKAENGQ
+423 GTVILDQKAENGQ
-436 QQAFNQVGLASG
+436 QQAFNQVGITSG

-495 VNHNKNK
+495 VNHNRNQ

-510 DLAESELEWVNWS
+510 DLTENELEWVNWG

-531 IYEYVNTHR
+531 VYEYVNTHR
-540 YNRTDYFRLKPNGN
+540 NNRTDYFRLKPNGN

-564 SSNDWEFLSSN
+564 SSNDWEFLGSN
-575 KAEAIKKMSAAHS
+575 KADAIKKISASHA
-588 MATFSGTLGET
+588 MATFSGSLGET

-620 LLLNGGANLNGSL
+620 LLLNGGANLNGNL
-633 NVEKGS
+633 NVEKGT
-639 VVLSGVPVAHA
+639 VVLSGAPVAHA
-650 YDYLKNKEVVREN
+650 YDYLRNKEVVREN

-695 FNAKDQG
+695 FNAKDQS

-716 MRSTHTG
+716 MRSSHTG
-723 ETKCENNAVLSQSVF
+723 ETKCDNNAVLSQSVF

-764 LVGRINADKQTQV
+764 LVGRINADEHTQV
-777 TLKPES
+777 TLKPGS

-814 NHKGNIDFNE
+814 NHKGNINFNE
-824 LTINGNLTGTGSFRF
+824 LAINGNLTGTGSFRF

-890 SNARFTLENGYVD
+890 ANARFTLENGYVD

-954 KQRELNSLNAQ
+954 KQRELNSLNVQ

-979 VNRLQK
+979 VNRLQN

-1001 NAVNQNQKAK
+1001 NAVSQNQKAK
-1011 RNHLYRQYTQLINT
+1011 RNYLYRQYTQLINT

-1166 QFLAE
+1166 QFLA
-1171 NESKNSESTNA
+1171 
-1182 KVAEMLATQA
+1182 TQSQTA
-1192 NLENN
+1192 SA
-1197 KPQSALV
+1197 PVQAALV

-1218 VNVALQIAR
+1218 VNMALQIGR

-1233 LSQDN
+1233 LSQDS
-1238 SNVWANTEATKQN
+1238 SNVWVNTESTKQS
-1251 YHSDFYRPYKQSLT
+1251 YHSDFYRPYKQTLT
-1265 MTQIGVANNVNDN
+1265 LTQIGVANDVNDN

-1290 NNTFAENVSGKNR
+1290 SNTFDENVSGKNR

-1330 RNTIDFDGKNNVF
+1330 RNTIDFDGKNVF

-1350 GVNAGIQWDWGVNV
+1350 GVNAGIQWDWGINV
-1364 QPSIG
+1364 QPSVG

-1393 LMTYRAGLELSKT
+1393 LMTYRAGLELNKT

-1416 SVASYYNDATQ
+1416 SLASYYNDATQ

-1432 NSALSVNNIGMQQQF
+1432 NGALSVNDIGMQQQF

>member
-16 VSVVCASAQ
+16 VSVICASAQ
-25 ASIVRNDVDYQ
+25 GATVRNDVDYQ

-52 SNVNIY
+52 TNVGIY
-58 NKQGQYVG
+58 NNQGQYVG

-81 RRKGTYTLFHP
+81 RREGFNTLFHP
-92 QYATS
+92 QYVAS
-97 VSHIRNSEGYGDA
+97 VKHMGSYYNSVPL
-110 QYGEDGNNP
+110 QFGEDSHNP
-119 DNHHFNYLVVDQNNH
+119 DNHHFTYLTVDLNEH
-134 PGLDFQ
+134 PDLDFNA
-140 TPRFHKL
+140 PRLHKL

-155 VNVAESRQN
+155 VNNAESRKN
-164 GLLDKSR
+164 AMLDKSR
-171 YSYFVRVG
+171 YPYFVRVG

-184 SRNQYGQNSDVAY
+184 SRNQYGQDSDVAY
-197 HYQYLIGGTPMRP
+197 HHQYLIGGTPMRI
-210 VSSNSSKTQFDGNLF
+210 NSSDSNQMQFNGNLF
-225 NDGLSTYGLPGD
+225 EDGLPTYGQKGD
-237 SGSPLFVYDTKDKR
+237 SGSPLLVYDAKEKR
-251 WELAGNLVEHYGE
+251 WELAGTLATLWS
-264 GDSRN
+264 DPRN
-269 NYIVA
+269 DYTVA
-274 QDQYMASAVKDDEID
+274 QNVYMANTIKDDEID
-289 FRVNVQE
+289 LRITAQE
-296 TYWKGEGAS
+296 NYWKGEGAS

-315 KRYLDN
+315 KKYLDN
-321 DRERPS
+321 GMERPS

-335 FSGKENSELIL
+335 FSGVENSELIL

-357 YFNNNMAVR
+357 YFNNNMTVR
-366 AINNNDSWTGAGVV
+366 ASNNNDSWTGAGVV

-414 NLGDISVGE
+414 NLGDISVGD
-423 GTVVLDQKAENGQ
+423 GTVILDQKAENDQ
-436 QQAFNQVGLASG
+436 QQAFNQVGITSG

-459 VNPNNIYF
+459 VNPNKIYF

-482 FNYIQNADDGAKI
+482 FSYIQNADDGAKI
-495 VNHNKNK
+495 VNHNRNQ

-510 DLAESELEWVNWS
+510 DLAENELEWVNWS
-523 KKPETALG
+523 KKPQTVFG

-540 YNRTDYFRLKPNGN
+540 NNRTDYFRLKPNGN
-554 PNQYFPLDQN
+554 PNQYFPVDQN

-575 KAEAIKKMSAAHS
+575 KAEAIQKIYSL
-588 MATFSGTLGET
+588 ATFSGTLGET

-650 YDYLKNKEVVREN
+650 YDYLRNKEVVREN

-677 AGNAK
+677 TGNAK
-682 LESGRNVSQLNGN
+682 LENGRNVSQLNGN

-753 NQSQFQLGKAH
+753 NQSQLQLGKAH
-764 LVGRINADKQTQV
+764 LVGRINADEQTQV

-890 SNARFTLENGYVD
+890 ANARFTLENGYVD

-979 VNRLQK
+979 VNRLQN

-1001 NAVNQNQKAK
+1001 NAVSQNQKAK
-1011 RNHLYRQYTQLINT
+1011 RNYLYRQYTQLINT

-1038 VAAELLKTQTNATNL
+1038 AAAELLKTQTNATNL

-1182 KVAEMLATQA
+1182 KVAEMLTTQA
-1192 NLENN
+1192 SLENN
-1197 KPQSALV
+1197 KSQSALV

-1238 SNVWANTEATKQN
+1238 SNVWVNTESTKQN
-1251 YHSDFYRPYKQSLT
+1251 YRSNFYRPYKQSLT

-1311 KGNWNNGVFASLDL
+1311 KGNWNNGVFASFDL

-1380 QLAEAKI
+1380 HLAEAKV

-1393 LMTYRAGLELSKT
+1393 LMTYRAGLALSKT

-1432 NSALSVNNIGMQQQF
+1432 NGALSVNNIGMQQQF

>member
-16 VSVVCASAQ
+16 VSVICASAQ
-25 ASIVRNDVDYQ
+25 AAIVRNDVDYQ

-52 SNVNIY
+52 TNVGIY
-58 NKQGQYVG
+58 NNQGQYVG

-81 RRKGTYTLFHP
+81 RREGFNTLFHP
-92 QYATS
+92 QYVAS
-97 VSHIRNSEGYGDA
+97 VKHMGSYYNSVPL
-110 QYGEDGNNP
+110 QFGEDSHNP
-119 DNHHFNYLVVDQNNH
+119 DNHHFTYLTVDLNEH
-134 PGLDFQ
+134 PDLDFNA
-140 TPRFHKL
+140 PRLHKL

-155 VNVAESRQN
+155 VNNAESRKN
-164 GLLDKSR
+164 AMLDKSR
-171 YSYFVRVG
+171 YPYFVRVG

-184 SRNQYGQNSDVAY
+184 SRNQYGQDSDVAY
-197 HYQYLIGGTPMRP
+197 HHQYLIGGTPMRI
-210 VSSNSSKTQFDGNLF
+210 NSSDSNQMQFNGNLF
-225 NDGLSTYGLPGD
+225 EDGLPTYGQKGD
-237 SGSPLFVYDTKDKR
+237 SGSPLLVYDAKEKR
-251 WELAGNLVEHYGE
+251 WELAGTLATLWS
-264 GDSRN
+264 DPRN
-269 NYIVA
+269 DYTVA
-274 QDQYMASAVKDDEID
+274 QNVYMANTIKDDEID
-289 FRVNVQE
+289 LRITAQE
-296 TYWKGEGAS
+296 NYWKGEGAS

-315 KRYLDN
+315 KKYLDN
-321 DRERPS
+321 GMERPS
-327 LANGKTVH
+327 LANSKTVH
-335 FSGKENSELIL
+335 FSGVENSELIL

-357 YFNNNMAVR
+357 YFNNNMTVR
-366 AINNNDSWTGAGVV
+366 ASNNNDSWTGAGVV

-414 NLGDISVGE
+414 NLGDISVGD
-423 GTVVLDQKAENGQ
+423 GTVILDQKAENDQ
-436 QQAFNQVGLASG
+436 QQAFNQVGITSG

-459 VNPNNIYF
+459 VNPNKIYF

-482 FNYIQNADDGAKI
+482 FSYIQNADDGAKI
-495 VNHNKNK
+495 VNHNRNQ

-510 DLAESELEWVNWS
+510 DLAENELEWVNWS
-523 KKPETALG
+523 KKPQTVFG

-540 YNRTDYFRLKPNGN
+540 NNRTDYFRLKPNGN
-554 PNQYFPLDQN
+554 PNQYFPVDQN

-575 KAEAIKKMSAAHS
+575 KAEAIQKIYSL
-588 MATFSGTLGET
+588 ATFSGTLGET

-639 VVLSGVPVAHA
+639 VVLSGVPVTHA
-650 YDYLKNKEVVREN
+650 YDYLRNKEVVREN

-677 AGNAK
+677 TGNAK
-682 LESGRNVSQLNGN
+682 LENGRNVSQLNGN

-753 NQSQFQLGKAH
+753 NQSQLQLGKAH
-764 LVGRINADKQTQV
+764 LVGRINADEQTQV

-839 LTNVAERRGDHIVVN
+839 LTNVAERRGDHIIVN

-890 SNARFTLENGYVD
+890 ADARFTLENGYVD

-979 VNRLQK
+979 VNRLQN

-1001 NAVNQNQKAK
+1001 NAVSQNQKAK
-1011 RNHLYRQYTQLINT
+1011 RNYLYRQYTQLINT

-1038 VAAELLKTQTNATNL
+1038 AAAELLKTQTNATNL

-1064 EASKA
+1064 EATKA
-1069 PRKGN
+1069 PQKTGN
-1074 VDKARELCEA
+1074 IDKARELCEA
-1084 QGVSH
+1084 QGASH
-1089 AVCSKVLRIANTSD
+1089 AICSKVLRIANTSD

-1197 KPQSALV
+1197 KSQSALV

-1212 SEMSAN
+1212 SEISAN

-1290 NNTFAENVSGKNR
+1290 SNTFDENVSGKNR
-1303 LTALSTYV
+1303 LTALSMYV

-1330 RNTIDFDGKNNVF
+1330 RNTIDFDGKSNVF
-1343 HRSLFSA
+1343 HRSLFSV
-1350 GVNAGIQWDWGVNV
+1350 GVNAGVQWDWGINV
-1364 QPSIG
+1364 QPSVG

-1380 QLAEAKI
+1380 HLAEAKV
-1387 ESKALN
+1387 ENKALN

-1432 NSALSVNNIGMQQQF
+1432 NGALLVNNIGMQQQF

>member
-1 MNKIKLLRPTLAAVA
+1 MNKIKLLCPTLAAVA
-16 VSVVCASAQ
+16 VSVICASAQ
-25 ASIVRNDVDYQ
+25 GAIVRNDVDYQ

-81 RRKGTYTLFHP
+81 RRQGVATLFHP
-92 QYATS
+92 QYVTS
-97 VSHIRNSEGYGDA
+97 VKHISGYYGEVQYGD
-110 QYGEDGNNP
+110 DGNNP
-119 DNHHFNYLVVDQNNH
+119 DNHHFNYLVVEQNNH

-140 TPRFHKL
+140 TPRLHKL

-171 YSYFVRVG
+171 YPYFVRVG
-179 SGTQK
+179 AGIQK
-184 SRNQYGQNSDVAY
+184 SRNQYGQNSNVADY
-197 HYQYLIGGTPMRP
+197 YQYLIGGTPMRP
-210 VSSNSSKTQFDGNLF
+210 VSSDASKVQFDGNLF

-237 SGSPLFVYDTKDKR
+237 SGSPLFVYDAKEKR
-251 WELAGNLVEHYGE
+251 WELAGNLATYYGE

-269 NYIVA
+269 DYTVA
-274 QDQYMASAVKDDEID
+274 QNQYMTNAVKDDEID
-289 FRVNVQE
+289 FPIRAK
-296 TYWKGEGAS
+296 TIYWKGEDAS

-315 KRYLDN
+315 KKHLDTGT
-321 DRERPS
+321 ERPS
-327 LANGKTVH
+327 LANGKTAH
-335 FSGKENSELIL
+335 FSGVDGSEIVLQSS
-346 ENTINQGAGAL
+346 INQGAGAL
-357 YFNNNMAVR
+357 YFNNNMTVR
-366 AINNNDSWTGAGVV
+366 AEKNNDTWTGAGVV

-436 QQAFNQVGLASG
+436 QQAFNQVGITSG

-495 VNHNKNK
+495 VNHNKDK

-510 DLAESELEWVNWS
+510 DLTENELEWVNWS

-531 IYEYVNTHR
+531 IYEYINTHR
-540 YNRTDYFRLKPNGN
+540 NNRTDYFRLKPNGN

-564 SSNDWEFLSSN
+564 SSNDWEFLGSS

-588 MATFSGTLGET
+588 LATFSGTLGET
-599 DSSRP
+599 DNTRP

-620 LLLNGGANLNGSL
+620 LLLNGGANLNGNL

-639 VVLSGVPVAHA
+639 VVLSGAPVAHA
-650 YDYLKNKEVVREN
+650 YDYLRNKEVVREN

-791 NVGNLALSNSL
+791 NVGNLALSNTL

-814 NHKGNIDFNE
+814 NHKGNINFNE
-824 LTINGNLTGTGSFRF
+824 LAINGNLTGTGSFRF

-890 SNARFTLENGYVD
+890 ANARFTLENGYVD

-954 KQRELNSLNAQ
+954 KQRELNSLNVQ

-979 VNRLQK
+979 VNRLQN

-1001 NAVNQNQKAK
+1001 NAVSQNQKAK
-1011 RNHLYRQYTQLINT
+1011 RNYLYRQYTQLINT

-1166 QFLAE
+1166 QFLA
-1171 NESKNSESTNA
+1171 
-1182 KVAEMLATQA
+1182 TQSQTVSA
-1192 NLENN
+1192 
-1197 KPQSALV
+1197 PVQAALV

-1218 VNVALQIAR
+1218 VNMALQIGR

-1233 LSQDN
+1233 LSQDS
-1238 SNVWANTEATKQN
+1238 SNVWVNTESTKQS
-1251 YHSDFYRPYKQSLT
+1251 YHSDFYRPYKQTLT
-1265 MTQIGVANNVNDN
+1265 LTQIGVANNVNDN

-1325 GYGRS
+1325 SYGRS
-1330 RNTIDFDGKNNVF
+1330 RNTIDFDGKSNVF
-1343 HRSLFSA
+1343 HRSLFSV
-1350 GVNAGIQWDWGVNV
+1350 GVNAGVQWDWGINV
-1364 QPSIG
+1364 QPSVG

-1380 QLAEAKI
+1380 QLAEANI

-1416 SVASYYNDATQ
+1416 NVASYYNDATQ

-1432 NSALSVNNIGMQQQF
+1432 NGALSVNNIGMQQQF
-1447 GRYFNHEAGLAAQ
+1447 GRYFNHEAGLTAQ

>member
-16 VSVVCASAQ
+16 VSVICASAQ
-25 ASIVRNDVDYQ
+25 GATVRNDVDYQ

-52 SNVNIY
+52 TNVGIY
-58 NKQGQYVG
+58 NNQGQYVG

-81 RRKGTYTLFHP
+81 RREGFNTLFHP
-92 QYATS
+92 QYVAS
-97 VSHIRNSEGYGDA
+97 VKHMGSYYNSVPL
-110 QYGEDGNNP
+110 QFGEDSHNP
-119 DNHHFNYLVVDQNNH
+119 DNHHFTYLTVDLNEH
-134 PGLDFQ
+134 PDLDFNA
-140 TPRFHKL
+140 PRLHKL

-155 VNVAESRQN
+155 VNNAESRKN
-164 GLLDKSR
+164 AMLDKSR
-171 YSYFVRVG
+171 YPYFVRVG

-184 SRNQYGQNSDVAY
+184 SRNQYGQDSNVAY
-197 HYQYLIGGTPMRP
+197 HHQYLIGGTPMRI
-210 VSSNSSKTQFDGNLF
+210 NSSDSNQMQFNGNLF
-225 NDGLSTYGLPGD
+225 EDGLPTYGQKGD
-237 SGSPLFVYDTKDKR
+237 SGSPLLVYDAKEKR
-251 WELAGNLVEHYGE
+251 WELAGTLATLWS
-264 GDSRN
+264 DPRN
-269 NYIVA
+269 DYTVA
-274 QDQYMASAVKDDEID
+274 QNVYMANTIKDDEID
-289 FRVNVQE
+289 LRITAQE
-296 TYWKGEGAS
+296 NYWKGEGAS

-315 KRYLDN
+315 KKYLDN
-321 DRERPS
+321 GIERPS

-335 FSGKENSELIL
+335 FSGVENSELIL

-357 YFNNNMAVR
+357 YFNNNMTVR
-366 AINNNDSWTGAGVV
+366 ASNNNDSWTGAGVV

-414 NLGDISVGE
+414 NLGDISVGD
-423 GTVVLDQKAENGQ
+423 GTVILDQKAENDQ
-436 QQAFNQVGLASG
+436 QQAFNQVGITSG

-459 VNPNNIYF
+459 VNPNKIYF

-482 FNYIQNADDGAKI
+482 FSYIQNADDGAKI
-495 VNHNKNK
+495 VNHNRNQ

-510 DLAESELEWVNWS
+510 DLAENELEWVNWS
-523 KKPETALG
+523 KKPQTVFG

-540 YNRTDYFRLKPNGN
+540 NNRTDYFRLKPNGN
-554 PNQYFPLDQN
+554 PNQYFPVDQN

-575 KAEAIKKMSAAHS
+575 KAEAIQKIYSL
-588 MATFSGTLGET
+588 ATFSGTLGET

-633 NVEKGS
+633 NVEKGN

-650 YDYLKNKEVVREN
+650 YDYLRNKEVVREN

-677 AGNAK
+677 TGNAK

-753 NQSQFQLGKAH
+753 NQSQLQLGKAH
-764 LVGRINADKQTQV
+764 LVGRINADEQTQV

-890 SNARFTLENGYVD
+890 ANARFTLENGYVD

-979 VNRLQK
+979 VNRLQN

-995 NVVDQY
+995 NIVEQY
-1001 NAVNQNQKAK
+1001 NAVGQNQKAK
-1011 RNHLYRQYTQLINT
+1011 RNYLYRQYTQLINT

-1038 VAAELLKTQTNATNL
+1038 AAAELLKTQTNATNL

-1069 PRKGN
+1069 PQKTGN
-1074 VDKARELCEA
+1074 IDKARELCEA
-1084 QGVSH
+1084 QGASH
-1089 AVCSKVLRIANTSD
+1089 AICSKVLRIANTSD

-1197 KPQSALV
+1197 KSQSALV

-1238 SNVWANTEATKQN
+1238 SNVWVNTESTKQN
-1251 YHSDFYRPYKQSLT
+1251 YRSNFYRPYKQSLT
-1265 MTQIGVANNVNDN
+1265 MTQIGVVNNVNDN

-1311 KGNWNNGVFASLDL
+1311 KGNWNNGIFASLDL

-1380 QLAEAKI
+1380 HLAEAKV

-1432 NSALSVNNIGMQQQF
+1432 NGALSVNNIGMQQQF

>member
-16 VSVVCASAQ
+16 VSVICASAQ
-25 ASIVRNDVDYQ
+25 GATVRNDVDYQ

-52 SNVNIY
+52 TNVGIY
-58 NKQGQYVG
+58 NNQGQYVG

-81 RRKGTYTLFHP
+81 RREGFNTLFHP
-92 QYATS
+92 QYVAS
-97 VSHIRNSEGYGDA
+97 VKHMGSYYNSVPL
-110 QYGEDGNNP
+110 QFGEDSHNP
-119 DNHHFNYLVVDQNNH
+119 DNHHFTYLTVDLNEH
-134 PGLDFQ
+134 PDLDFNA
-140 TPRFHKL
+140 PRLHKL

-155 VNVAESRQN
+155 VNNAESRKN
-164 GLLDKSR
+164 AMLDKSR
-171 YSYFVRVG
+171 YPYFVRVG

-184 SRNQYGQNSDVAY
+184 SRNQYGQDSDVAY
-197 HYQYLIGGTPMRP
+197 HHQYLIGGTPMRI
-210 VSSNSSKTQFDGNLF
+210 NSSDSNQMQFNGNLF
-225 NDGLSTYGLPGD
+225 EDGLPTYGQKGD
-237 SGSPLFVYDTKDKR
+237 SGSPLLVYDAKEKR
-251 WELAGNLVEHYGE
+251 WELAGTLATLWS
-264 GDSRN
+264 DPRN
-269 NYIVA
+269 DYTVA
-274 QDQYMASAVKDDEID
+274 QNVYMANTIKDDEID
-289 FRVNVQE
+289 LRITAQE
-296 TYWKGEGAS
+296 NYWKGEGAS

-315 KRYLDN
+315 KKYLDN
-321 DRERPS
+321 GIERPS

-335 FSGKENSELIL
+335 FSGVENSELIL

-357 YFNNNMAVR
+357 YFNNNITVR
-366 AINNNDSWTGAGVV
+366 ASNNNDSWTGAGVV

-414 NLGDISVGE
+414 NLGDISVGD
-423 GTVVLDQKAENGQ
+423 GTVILDQKAENDQ
-436 QQAFNQVGLASG
+436 QQAFNQVGITSG

-482 FNYIQNADDGAKI
+482 FSYIQNADDGAKI
-495 VNHNKNK
+495 VNHNRNQ

-510 DLAESELEWVNWS
+510 DLAENELEWVNWS
-523 KKPETALG
+523 KKPQTVFG

-540 YNRTDYFRLKPNGN
+540 NNRTDYFRLKPNGN
-554 PNQYFPLDQN
+554 PNQYFPIDQN

-575 KAEAIKKMSAAHS
+575 KAEAIQKIYSL
-588 MATFSGTLGET
+588 ATFSGTLGET

-650 YDYLKNKEVVREN
+650 YDYLRNKEVVREN

-753 NQSQFQLGKAH
+753 NQSQLQLGKAH
-764 LVGRINADKQTQV
+764 LVGRINADEQTQV

-791 NVGNLALSNSL
+791 NIGNLALSNSL
-802 ITLNQRYDEIGN
+802 ITLNQRHDEIGN

-890 SNARFTLENGYVD
+890 ANARFTLENGYVD

-979 VNRLQK
+979 VNRLQN

-995 NVVDQY
+995 NVVEQY
-1001 NAVNQNQKAK
+1001 NAISQNQKAK
-1011 RNHLYRQYTQLINT
+1011 RNYLYRQYTQLINT

-1038 VAAELLKTQTNATNL
+1038 AAAELLKTQTNATNL

-1069 PRKGN
+1069 PQKTGN
-1074 VDKARELCEA
+1074 IDKARELCEA
-1084 QGVSH
+1084 QGASH
-1089 AVCSKVLRIANTSD
+1089 AICSKVLRIANTSD

-1120 AEKALALATNDG
+1120 AEKALALAMNDG

-1238 SNVWANTEATKQN
+1238 SNVWVNTESTKQN
-1251 YHSDFYRPYKQSLT
+1251 YRSNFYRPYKQSLT
-1265 MTQIGVANNVNDN
+1265 MTQIGVVNNVNDN

-1290 NNTFAENVSGKNR
+1290 NNTLADIS
-1303 LTALSTYV
+1303 
-1311 KGNWNNGVFASLDL
+1311 D
-1325 GYGRS
+1325 
-1330 RNTIDFDGKNNVF
+1330 
-1343 HRSLFSA
+1343 
-1350 GVNAGIQWDWGVNV
+1350 NAV
-1364 QPSIG
+1364 
-1369 VRYNRL
+1369 
-1375 SKANY
+1375 
-1380 QLAEAKI
+1380 
-1387 ESKALN
+1387 
-1393 LMTYRAGLELSKT
+1393 LE
-1406 FDVAGVKLTP
+1406 
-1416 SVASYYNDATQ
+1416 
-1427 RKMAV
+1427 
-1432 NSALSVNNIGMQQQF
+1432 
-1447 GRYFNHEAGLAAQ
+1447 
-1460 FNQWQVSAQVGMLKG
+1460 
-1475 SDITTQKYA
+1475 
-1484 AFKLG
+1484 
-1489 YTW
+1489 

>member
-1 MNKIKLLRPTLAAVA
+1 MNKIKLLCPTLAAVA
-16 VSVVCASAQ
+16 VSVICASAQ
-25 ASIVRNDVDYQ
+25 GAIVRNDVDYQ

-81 RRKGTYTLFHP
+81 RRQGVATLFHP
-92 QYATS
+92 QYVTS
-97 VSHIRNSEGYGDA
+97 VKHISGYYGEVQYGD
-110 QYGEDGNNP
+110 DGNNP
-119 DNHHFNYLVVDQNNH
+119 DNHHFNYLVVEQNNH

-140 TPRFHKL
+140 TPRLHKL

-171 YSYFVRVG
+171 YPYFVRVG
-179 SGTQK
+179 AGIQK
-184 SRNQYGQNSDVAY
+184 SRNQYGQNSNVADY
-197 HYQYLIGGTPMRP
+197 YQYLIGGTPMRP
-210 VSSNSSKTQFDGNLF
+210 VSSDASKVQFDGNLF

-237 SGSPLFVYDTKDKR
+237 SGSPLFVYDAKEKR
-251 WELAGNLVEHYGE
+251 WELAGNLATYYGE

-269 NYIVA
+269 DYTVA
-274 QDQYMASAVKDDEID
+274 QNQYMTNAVKDDEID
-289 FRVNVQE
+289 FPIRAK
-296 TYWKGEGAS
+296 TIYWKGEDAS

-315 KRYLDN
+315 KKHLDTGT
-321 DRERPS
+321 ERPS
-327 LANGKTVH
+327 LANGKTAH
-335 FSGKENSELIL
+335 FSGVDGSEIVLQSS
-346 ENTINQGAGAL
+346 INQGAGAL
-357 YFNNNMAVR
+357 YFNNNMTVR
-366 AINNNDSWTGAGVV
+366 AEKNNDTWTGAGVV

-436 QQAFNQVGLASG
+436 QQAFNQVGITSG

-495 VNHNKNK
+495 VNHNKDK

-510 DLAESELEWVNWS
+510 DLTENELEWVNWS

-531 IYEYVNTHR
+531 IYEYINTHR
-540 YNRTDYFRLKPNGN
+540 NNRTDYFRLKPNGN

-564 SSNDWEFLSSN
+564 SSNDWEFLGSS

-588 MATFSGTLGET
+588 LATFSGTLGET
-599 DSSRP
+599 DNTRP

-620 LLLNGGANLNGSL
+620 LLLNGGANLNGNL

-639 VVLSGVPVAHA
+639 VVLSGAPVAHA
-650 YDYLKNKEVVREN
+650 YDYLRNKEVVREN

-791 NVGNLALSNSL
+791 NVGNLALSNTL

-814 NHKGNIDFNE
+814 NHKGNINFNE
-824 LTINGNLTGTGSFRF
+824 LAINGNLTGTGSFRF

-890 SNARFTLENGYVD
+890 ANARFTLENGYVD

-954 KQRELNSLNAQ
+954 KQRELNSLNVQ

-979 VNRLQK
+979 VNRLQN

-1001 NAVNQNQKAK
+1001 NAVSQNQKAK
-1011 RNHLYRQYTQLINT
+1011 RNYLYRQYTQLINT

-1166 QFLAE
+1166 QFLA
-1171 NESKNSESTNA
+1171 
-1182 KVAEMLATQA
+1182 TQSQTVSA
-1192 NLENN
+1192 
-1197 KPQSALV
+1197 PVQAALV

-1218 VNVALQIAR
+1218 VNMALQIGR

-1233 LSQDN
+1233 LSQDS
-1238 SNVWANTEATKQN
+1238 SNVWVNTESTKQS
-1251 YHSDFYRPYKQSLT
+1251 YHSDFYRPYKQTLT
-1265 MTQIGVANNVNDN
+1265 LTQIGVANDVNDN

-1290 NNTFAENVSGKNR
+1290 SNTFDENVSGKNR

-1330 RNTIDFDGKNNVF
+1330 RNTIDFDGKNVF

-1350 GVNAGIQWDWGVNV
+1350 GVNAGIQWDWGINV
-1364 QPSIG
+1364 QPSVG

-1393 LMTYRAGLELSKT
+1393 LMTYRAGLELNKT

-1416 SVASYYNDATQ
+1416 SLASYYNDATQ

-1432 NSALSVNNIGMQQQF
+1432 NGALSVNDIGMQQQF

>member
-16 VSVVCASAQ
+16 VSVICASAQ
-25 ASIVRNDVDYQ
+25 GAIVRNDVDYQ

-52 SNVNIY
+52 TNVNIY

-81 RRKGTYTLFHP
+81 RRQGVATLFHP
-92 QYATS
+92 QYVTS
-97 VSHIRNSEGYGDA
+97 VKHISGYYGEVQYGD
-110 QYGEDGNNP
+110 DGNNP
-119 DNHHFNYLVVDQNNH
+119 DNHHFNYLVVEQNNH

-140 TPRFHKL
+140 TPRLHKL

-171 YSYFVRVG
+171 YPYFVRVG
-179 SGTQK
+179 AGIQK
-184 SRNQYGQNSDVAY
+184 SRNQYGQNSNVADY
-197 HYQYLIGGTPMRP
+197 YQYLIGGTPMRP
-210 VSSNSSKTQFDGNLF
+210 VSSDASKVQFDGNLF

-237 SGSPLFVYDTKDKR
+237 SGSPLFVYDAKEKR
-251 WELAGNLVEHYGE
+251 WELAGNLATYYGE

-269 NYIVA
+269 DYTVA
-274 QDQYMASAVKDDEID
+274 QNQYMTNAVKDDEID
-289 FRVNVQE
+289 FPIRAK
-296 TYWKGEGAS
+296 TIYWKEEGAS

-315 KRYLDN
+315 KKHLDTGT
-321 DRERPS
+321 ERPS
-327 LANGKTVH
+327 LANGKTAH
-335 FSGKENSELIL
+335 FSGVDGSEIVLQSS
-346 ENTINQGAGAL
+346 INQGAGAL
-357 YFNNNMAVR
+357 YFNNNMTVR
-366 AINNNDSWTGAGVV
+366 AEKNNDTWTGAGVV

-436 QQAFNQVGLASG
+436 QQAFNQVGITSG

-495 VNHNKNK
+495 VNHNKDK

-510 DLAESELEWVNWS
+510 DLTENELEWVNWS

-531 IYEYVNTHR
+531 IYEYINTHR
-540 YNRTDYFRLKPNGN
+540 NNRTDYFRLKPNGN

-564 SSNDWEFLSSN
+564 SSNDWEFLGSS

-588 MATFSGTLGET
+588 LATFSGTLGET
-599 DSSRP
+599 DNTRP

-620 LLLNGGANLNGSL
+620 LLLNGGANLNGNL

-639 VVLSGVPVAHA
+639 VVLSGAPVAHA
-650 YDYLKNKEVVREN
+650 YDYLRNKEVVREN

-791 NVGNLALSNSL
+791 NVGNLALSNTL

-814 NHKGNIDFNE
+814 NHKGNINFNE
-824 LTINGNLTGTGSFRF
+824 LAINGNLTGTGSFRF

-890 SNARFTLENGYVD
+890 ANARFTLENGYVD

-954 KQRELNSLNAQ
+954 KQRELNSLNVQ

-979 VNRLQK
+979 VNRLQN

-1001 NAVNQNQKAK
+1001 NAVSQNQKAK
-1011 RNHLYRQYTQLINT
+1011 RNYLYRQYTQLINT

-1120 AEKALALATNDG
+1120 AEKALALAMNDG

-1166 QFLAE
+1166 QFLA
-1171 NESKNSESTNA
+1171 
-1182 KVAEMLATQA
+1182 TQSQTVSA
-1192 NLENN
+1192 
-1197 KPQSALV
+1197 PVQAALV

-1218 VNVALQIAR
+1218 VNMALQIGR

-1233 LSQDN
+1233 LSQDS
-1238 SNVWANTEATKQN
+1238 SNVWVNTESTKQS
-1251 YHSDFYRPYKQSLT
+1251 YHSDFYRPYKQTLT
-1265 MTQIGVANNVNDN
+1265 LTQIGVANDVNDN

-1290 NNTFAENVSGKNR
+1290 SNTFDENVSGKNR

-1350 GVNAGIQWDWGVNV
+1350 GVNAGIQWDWGINV
-1364 QPSIG
+1364 QPSVG

-1393 LMTYRAGLELSKT
+1393 LMTYRAGLELNKT

-1416 SVASYYNDATQ
+1416 SLASYYNDATQ

-1432 NSALSVNNIGMQQQF
+1432 NGALSVNDIGMQQQF